1 LNVEAILHRVYRDK
15 IFGAAIKRP
24 GPDELLEDCHR
35 CVIDVVVVWKFD
47 PFARSLKILI
57 AGFEFCRSLGIG
69 FVSVTEAVDSSGPSR
84 RNAAPDDQRY

>member
-1 LNVEAILHRVYRDK
+1 MYRDK
-15 IFGAAIKRP
+15 ISGAAIKRP
-24 GPDELLEDCHR
+24 GLDELLEDCHR

-47 PFARSLKILI
+47 PFARSLKTLI